1 MDFLIFL
8 LIFNVLSLL
17 NDPFYGFILFKY
29 KNILLFN
36 FKRDLK
42 GGKLQNFHIFGRHTD
57 YNVFTTWN
65 SKTRQMS
72 KIQWIH
78 QYSVQQFTKSS
89 KILCPHLLSIY
100 TCSTFLCRHAVDVL
114 CFALHSHLLFTLIP
128 KPYIWFIKDH
138 SLNSLI

>member
-1 MDFLIFL
+1 M
-8 LIFNVLSLL
+8 
-17 NDPFYGFILFKY
+17 ILFMGLY
-29 KNILLFN
+29 CLNIKTFCYLIS
-36 FKRDLK
+36 KRDLK
-42 GGKLQNFHIFGRHTD
+42 GGKLPNFHIFGRHTD